1 MIQEEEMNASTIKK
15 STALAT
21 VLATTA
27 IAAPASA
34 LPIEYMQPGDP
45 GGPSHAARISEV
57 PSAVTV
63 DSPSGFDWGDAGIG
77 AAGTLS
83 LLALGA
89 GSVIAARRRLRAP
102 AS

>member
-1 MIQEEEMNASTIKK
+1 MNASTIKK

-21 VLATTA
+21 VLASAA
-27 IAAPASA
+27 IASPASA
-34 LPIEYMQPGDP
+34 LPIEVIESGAPGSGGQP
-45 GGPSHAARISEV
+45 ARTIEA
-57 PSAVTV
+57 PRTVTV

-89 GSVIAARRRLRAP
+89 GSVLVARRRPGTRA
-102 AS
+102 S

>member
-1 MIQEEEMNASTIKK
+1 MSTSTIKK

-21 VLATTA
+21 VLATA
-27 IAAPASA
+27 AVAAPASA
-34 LPIEYMQPGDP
+34 LPIEYMQPAHTGD
-45 GGPSHAARISEV
+45 SSKQTRTIEV
-57 PSAVTV
+57 TA

-89 GSVIAARRRLRAP
+89 GSVVAARRRLRAP

>member
-1 MIQEEEMNASTIKK
+1 MSTSTIKR

-21 VLATTA
+21 VIATAA
-27 IAAPASA
+27 IASPASA
-34 LPIEYMQPGDP
+34 LPIEYMQPADA
-45 GGPSHAARISEV
+45 GGGGQPARTVEV
-57 PSAVTV
+57 SRTVTV

-89 GSVIAARRRLRAP
+89 GSVLVARRRLGTRA
-102 AS
+102 S

>member
-1 MIQEEEMNASTIKK
+1 MTTSTIKT

-21 VLATTA
+21 VLAAAA
-27 IAAPASA
+27 IATPAGAAPVESI
-34 LPIEYMQPGDP
+34 LPRDP
-45 GGPSHAARISEV
+45 GGSSQPAPTIEV
-57 PSAVTV
+57 PSTVTAG
-63 DSPSGFDWGDAGIG
+63 SPSGFDWGDAGIG

-89 GSVIAARRRLRAP
+89 SSVLITRRSLRAP

>member
-1 MIQEEEMNASTIKK
+1 MATNTIKK

-21 VLATTA
+21 ILAAAA
-27 IAAPASA
+27 IATPASA
-34 LPIEYMQPGDP
+34 APVESMLPRDPAGSSQP
-45 GGPSHAARISEV
+45 ARTIEV
-57 PSAVTV
+57 PRAVTV
-63 DSPSGFDWGDAGIG
+63 TSPSGFDWGDAGIG

-89 GSVIAARRRLRAP
+89 GSVLVLRRSVRVP

>member
-1 MIQEEEMNASTIKK
+1 MTTSIIKK

-21 VLATTA
+21 VLAAAA
-27 IAAPASA
+27 IAAPAGA
-34 LPIEYMQPGDP
+34 APIETVRPGDLE
-45 GGPSHAARISEV
+45 GSSQAARTIEV
-57 PSAVTV
+57 PRTVTV
-63 DSPSGFDWGDAGIG
+63 ASPTGFDWGDAGVG

-89 GSVIAARRRLRAP
+89 GSLLVARRSLRAP